1 MAIPKGSGFRGRH
14 GLGEVRTVRQFRE
27 FLGETAGLTR
37 SQRETL
43 VDQAEILIRD
53 LYAHLPLKRAG
64 HAIAP
69 VQRLRLLRHRLD
81 RLSDWEFH
89 VELRDIFVDLRD
101 LHTNYVL
108 PNPYKGRFA
117 FLGILLER
125 YHEDGKSQWLV
136 SKVGRNLVTD
146 PPLEAGVVVT
156 HWNGMPMDLAVW
168 RIADQEAG
176 SNMAARFA
184 RGLENLTL
192 RSLSVSLPPDEEWV
206 DLRYQAGGEVHES
219 RLVWRVFDSG
229 SELLAEAPD
238 PQGLIER
245 LNTPLRYLVG
255 IDLRTEVVRRVKK
268 QLFSPGALKEERRV
282 AKYAGKAVR
291 GTAALRA
298 AGIIA
303 TSRPDDLTARTV
315 DTASGTF
322 GYLRLWTF
330 HMQDGQIG
338 AFLDEVIRLLGQELP
353 GDGLILDVRGNGG
366 GFIIAAEFLL
376 QFLTPRRIA
385 PEPSQFINTPAT
397 LDLTKRV
404 PSMRPWHDSIKQ
416 ATETGAQYSTAIPL
430 SDPELVN
437 IVGQVYH
444 GPVVLIT
451 DAFCYSACDMFAGG
465 FKDHEIGTIIGIDA
479 ATGAGGANVLGHGD
493 LLSDWTGGPLEPLPG
508 GADMRV
514 SLRRTLRVGARSGQP
529 VEDLGVEPDILY
541 EMTRDD
547 LLQGNRDLL
556 DKAGEVLA
564 AGTVRELRAE
574 IAGGQGRDVEIDLT
588 TRSVPSTDVY
598 VNGRPQSSHPTPDGT
613 TRITVR
619 LPPSGSGTVRF
630 EGFAGGKLVAARQL
644 DLQPA

>member
-1 MAIPKGSGFRGRH
+1 MALPKASGFRGQH
-14 GLGEVRTVRQFRE
+14 GLGVVRTVPQFRE
-27 FLGETAGLTR
+27 FLGETAGLTAA
-37 SQRETL
+37 QRATL

-53 LYAHLPLKRAG
+53 LYVHLPLKRAG

-81 RLSDWEFH
+81 QLKDWEFH
-89 VELRDIFVDLRD
+89 VELRDIFVELRD

-108 PNPYKGRFA
+108 PDPYRGRFA

-125 YHEDGKSQWLV
+125 YHEAGMSRWLV
-136 SKVGRNLVTD
+136 SKVARHLVTD
-146 PPLEAGVVVT
+146 DALQSGVVVT
-156 HWNGMPMDLAVW
+156 HWNGMPMNLAVW
-168 RIADQEAG
+168 RNADKEAG
-176 SNMAARFA
+176 SNLAARFA

-192 RSLSVSLPPDEEWV
+192 RPLAVSLPPDEDWV
-206 DLRYQAGGEVHES
+206 DLRYETDGQVHES
-219 RLVWRVFDSG
+219 RLLWRVFDSG
-229 SELLAEAPD
+229 QELLAGAPD

-245 LNTPLRYLVG
+245 LRTPLRYVVG
-255 IDLRTEVVRRVKK
+255 VDLRTEVVRRSKK
-268 QLFSPGALKEERRV
+268 QLFSPDAIKEGRRV
-282 AKYAGKAVR
+282 ARYAGKTPR
-291 GTAALRA
+291 STAALRT

-315 DTASGTF
+315 DTPSGSF

-330 HMQDGQIG
+330 HMQDGDIN
-338 AFLDEVIRLLGQELP
+338 AFLNEVIRLLERELP
-353 GDGLILDVRGNGG
+353 REGLILDVRGNGG

-385 PEPSQFINTPAT
+385 PEPSQFINTAAT
-397 LDLTKRV
+397 LDLTTRV
-404 PSMRPWHDSIKQ
+404 ESMRPWRDSIKL

-430 SDPELVN
+430 SDPEIVN
-437 IVGQVYH
+437 SMGQIYH

-465 FKDHEIGTIIGIDA
+465 FKDHEIGKIIGIDT

-493 LLSDWTGGPLEPLPG
+493 LREGWTGGPLKPLPG

-514 SLRRTLRVGARSGQP
+514 SLRRTLRVGARAGQP
-529 VEDLGVEPDILY
+529 VEDLGVKPDIDY

-547 LLQGNRDLL
+547 LLHGNRDLL
-556 DKAGEVLA
+556 TKAGEILA

-574 IAGGQGRDVEIDLT
+574 LAGGQGREVEIDVT

-598 VNGRPQSSHPTPDGT
+598 VNGRPRDSQPTPDGT
-613 TRITVR
+613 TRFTVR
-619 LPPSGSGTVRF
+619 VPASGNATIRF
-630 EGFAGGKLVAARQL
+630 EGFAAGSLVAARQL
-644 DLQPA
+644 RLQRA